1 MYMNPYMNS
10 YQQPNSGL
18 ISVRS
23 EMEARNYPIAPGNSV
38 IFKNENEPYIYTK
51 TMGFSQLDHP
61 VFERYRVVREEAQ
74 SVPEEPKTI
83 EVDTSSIDEL
93 RVEIE
98 ALRERIEALEK
109 PKRTAKKEV
118 IDDDTE

>member
-74 SVPEEPKTI
+74 NAPEEPKTI
-83 EVDTSSIDEL
+83 EADTSSIDEL
-93 RVEIE
+93 KGEIE
-98 ALRERIEALEK
+98 ALRERIEVLEK
-109 PKRTAKKEV
+109 PKKTVKKEV
-118 IDDDTE
+118 AVDE